1 MEYAQKSARLPRS
14 AEERERWKRVIVI
27 LEHCPLQ
34 TIQTDRGFELLS
46 DRHRSYHARHNQD
59 PADWRP
65 DVVHQCLLHLQ
76 DSALNR
82 AGMLEVYLR
91 TKKQVCIAVD
101 PRLRVPRNIRLFEK
115 MMVSLLFK
123 LKVRASTGY
132 LSLLRVVGN
141 PITDHIPA
149 GTRLYRVEK
158 DGDLVDPFRFTAAC
172 GYADDAM
179 AEQKTDRAISLARR
193 RLTSSTS
200 GTLTETTAE
209 AGTAAFA
216 QVQRKAA
223 ERRQFQPFAFI
234 IGGMSRGDVT
244 VDYAQPGE
252 VSSIRL
258 GDRGMSAAAVIS
270 TLLHGFEEEWLRED
284 NEAC

>member
-14 AEERERWKRVIVI
+14 AEEKARWRRVIVI
-27 LEHCPLQ
+27 LEHCPLR

-46 DRHRSYHARHNQD
+46 DRHRAYHARHNQD

-82 AGMLEVYLR
+82 AGMLEVFLR
-91 TKKQVCIAVD
+91 TTKQVCIAVD
-101 PRLRVPRNIRLFEK
+101 PRLRVPRNVRLFEK

-123 LKVRASTGY
+123 LKVRASIGY

-149 GTRLYRVEK
+149 GARLYRVEK
-158 DGDLVDPFRFTAAC
+158 DGDLVDPFTFCASC
-172 GYADDAM
+172 GYAADV
-179 AEQKTDRAISLARR
+179 AEEQRVDRTISRARR

-200 GTLTETTAE
+200 GALAETAAE

-216 QVQRKAA
+216 SAQRAA
-223 ERRQFQPFAFI
+223 VERRQFQPFAFI

-244 VDYAQPGE
+244 VDYARPGE

>member
-1 MEYAQKSARLPRS
+1 MEYAQKSVRLPRS
-14 AEERERWKRVIVI
+14 AEEKERWRRVIVI

-34 TIQTDRGFELLS
+34 TVQTDRGFELLS
-46 DRHRSYHARHNQD
+46 DRHRAYHARHNQD

-82 AGMLEVYLR
+82 AGMLEVFLR
-91 TKKQVCIAVD
+91 TKKHVCIAVD
-101 PRLRVPRNIRLFEK
+101 PRLRVPRHVRLFEK

-149 GTRLYRVEK
+149 GTQLYRVEK
-158 DGDLVDPFRFTAAC
+158 DGDRIDPFAFCASC
-172 GYADDAM
+172 GYTANVFD
-179 AEQKTDRAISLARR
+179 EHHTDRKISLARR

-200 GTLTETTAE
+200 GTLEETTAE
-209 AGTAAFA
+209 AGTEEFA
-216 QVQRKAA
+216 KVQRKAA
-223 ERRQFQPFAFI
+223 ERRQFKPFAFI
-234 IGGMSRGDVT
+234 IGGMSRGDVS
-244 VDYAQPGE
+244 VDYARPGE